1 MGDPLISEPTSKIN
15 FSDKLSNNSECQPFL
30 MLTMAEKI
38 GMTKCYLD
46 QIRFDFTERLYLKKI
61 VLWRSQFFKIK
72 IPQVLD

>member
-1 MGDPLISEPTSKIN
+1 MGHPLISEPTSKIN

-46 QIRFDFTERLYLKKI
+46 QIRFDFTERLYLKKNCFMEKP
-61 VLWRSQFFKIK
+61 VF
-72 IPQVLD
+72 

>member
-1 MGDPLISEPTSKIN
+1 MFEPTSKIY

-46 QIRFDFTERLYLKKI
+46 QIRFDFYREIVFEKNI
-61 VLWRSQFFKIK
+61 VLWRSHFF
-72 IPQVLD
+72 

>member
-1 MGDPLISEPTSKIN
+1 MGDPLIFEPTSKIY

-46 QIRFDFTERLYLKKI
+46 QIRFDFYREIVFEKILFYGEASFLKTKF
-61 VLWRSQFFKIK
+61 LTS
-72 IPQVLD
+72 